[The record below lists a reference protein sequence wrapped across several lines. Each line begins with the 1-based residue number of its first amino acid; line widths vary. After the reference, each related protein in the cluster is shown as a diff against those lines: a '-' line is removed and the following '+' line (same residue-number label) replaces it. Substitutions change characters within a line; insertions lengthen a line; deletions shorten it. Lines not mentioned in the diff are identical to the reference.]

1 MAMRSRSFQEL
12 PQWLTQDAL
21 PLGGRILGILIGA
34 IVVRWIVV
42 RAVRRLA
49 ERSLHLP
56 LSGRLTKGA
65 SDRLHQRT
73 KTISSV
79 LRSLITVTVSIFA
92 LLLIL
97 AEFKIN
103 LGPLLA
109 SAGVAGVALGF
120 GAQNLVR
127 DFLSGMFIVF
137 EDQYGVG
144 DIVNLG
150 EVSGTVEAISLRTTQ
165 LRDITG
171 VTWYVRNGEILRVAN
186 LSQGW
191 ATAIVDLPLAPSTDI
206 AQVRSILEPTLPGLK
221 SQDSWGKALGAAPEI
236 AGVETLATGQL
247 VLRLTG
253 RTTPDRKSEVQRGLL
268 EHCLR
273 CLGNAGISLPA
284 VGQPA

>member
-1 MAMRSRSFQEL
+1 MPFRALPEV
-12 PQWLTQDAL
+12 PQWLAREAL
-21 PLGGRILGILIGA
+21 PQGGRILAIILGA
-34 IVVRWIVV
+34 VVLRWIVV

-49 ERSLHLP
+49 ERSLQLP
-56 LSGRLTKGA
+56 LTGRLTLAA
-65 SDRLHQRT
+65 SDRLHQRAQ
-73 KTISSV
+73 TIGSV
-79 LRSLITVTVSIFA
+79 LRSLITVTVSLFA

-97 AEFKIN
+97 AEFEIN

-127 DFLSGMFIVF
+127 DFLSGLFIVF

-165 LRDITG
+165 LRDATG

-191 ATAIVDLPLAPSTDI
+191 ATAIVDLPMAP
-206 AQVRSILEPTLPGLK
+206 
-221 SQDSWGKALGAAPEI
+221 
-236 AGVETLATGQL
+236 
-247 VLRLTG
+247 
-253 RTTPDRKSEVQRGLL
+253 
-268 EHCLR
+268 
-273 CLGNAGISLPA
+273 
-284 VGQPA
+284 